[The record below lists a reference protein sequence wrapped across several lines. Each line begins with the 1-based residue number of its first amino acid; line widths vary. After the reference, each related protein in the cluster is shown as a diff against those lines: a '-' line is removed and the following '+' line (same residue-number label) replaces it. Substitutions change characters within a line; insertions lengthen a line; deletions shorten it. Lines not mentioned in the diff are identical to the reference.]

1 MEKMSII
8 VTALIVLLVVIL
20 DGYDYRWQER
30 RRQHELDTDSA
41 SRSKHYGGGRH
52 FERSNWTD

>member
-1 MEKMSII
+1 MSII

-30 RRQHELDTDSA
+30 RRQNELDTDSA
-41 SRSKHYGGGRH
+41 SRGKHYGGVRH
-52 FERSNWTD
+52 FDRSNRTD

>member
-1 MEKMSII
+1 MSII

-30 RRQHELDTDSA
+30 RRQHELVTLTADS
-41 SRSKHYGGGRH
+41 SKHYGGGRH
-52 FERSNWTD
+52 FERNNRTD